1 MAVELEQLFG
11 AGAPVLARAFDQFP
25 DGVAAFT
32 AEYEDGKLVDF
43 VCRYVNPATAAI
55 SGVPVERLTGA
66 RMLDVV
72 PTFREAGVFEGY
84 RRALEDGVPW
94 DFELDF
100 AGDVADTHVDA
111 RLEMR
116 AVRLGEG
123 LLVTYRDV
131 TALRRGED
139 ALERMA
145 AIVRST
151 DDAIVSADRAG
162 RITHWNPGAE
172 RLLGYPAAEIVGRPV
187 TLLVRADELPEQ
199 QARFEAALAGNR
211 VDRIETQWVRRDR
224 TLVDVRLTAS
234 PLRDREGRVIGVTAV
249 VHDITRSRRT
259 EAELRRSNAELE
271 RFAALAAH
279 DLRTPAI
286 TLVHLSRLL
295 AAASEEPGDLAKVRQ
310 IGGLVEAAAAHARRL
325 VDGLAEYAR
334 STRAETAPR
343 LVDLGDLAA
352 DVVTALQP
360 EIEEAGARVEVGALP
375 SVIGDGGGLSRVLQ
389 NLVANALKYRAD
401 APPLIA
407 VGAERDDAAWVIAV
421 ADNGRGIGERDR
433 RRIFDLFARANG
445 GEEDVDGHGI
455 GLAVCQTIVEHH
467 GGRIWVDPAPG
478 GGSVF
483 RFTLPERLLLEA

>member
-25 DGVAAFT
+25 DGVAALT
-32 AEYEDGKLVDF
+32 PDYEDGTLVDF

-55 SGVPVERLTGA
+55 SGVPVERLVGA

-72 PTFREAGVFEGY
+72 PAFREAGVFEGY

-100 AGDVADTHVDA
+100 SGDVAETHVDA

-116 AVRLGEG
+116 AVRLGDG

-172 RLLGYPAAEIVGRPV
+172 RLLGYRAAEVVGRPV

-199 QARFEAALAGNR
+199 QARFAATLAGRR

-234 PLRDREGRVIGVTAV
+234 PLRDREGQVIGVTAV

-286 TLVHLSRLL
+286 TLGHLSRLL
-295 AAASEEPGDLAKVRQ
+295 AAAAQEPGDLAKVRQ
-310 IGGLVEAAAAHARRL
+310 IGGLIEAAAAHAQRL

-334 STRAETAPR
+334 STRAEAAPQ

-360 EIEEAGARVEVGALP
+360 AIEEAGAQVEVGALP

-389 NLVANALKYRAD
+389 NLVANALKYRAGD
-401 APPLIA
+401 PPRIA
-407 VGAERDDAAWVIAV
+407 ISAERDDAAWVIAV
-421 ADNGRGIGERDR
+421 RDNGPGVSERDR
-433 RRIFDLFARANG
+433 RRIFDLFARAD
-445 GEEDVDGHGI
+445 GEADVDGHGI